1 MGQTAL
7 GQYVNQ
13 LSQSFT
19 VSEQYGVYVTKIG
32 VFFSSVSST
41 FPISL
46 HLKMGSAVLATS
58 VKTASEMSSA
68 ASATAATETT
78 FLFDEPMFLPQGTF
92 KFCLES
98 NDKNEYN
105 VWHAKLGDFKLGT
118 TQERVIKDL
127 APGFM
132 YPPSAGS
139 TQRRDPDS
147 DIKFK
152 LYRASF
158 SATSGTA
165 VFRDANPPVK
175 LLGLNPFSADAADS
189 DVHVAHPNHGF
200 HVNDKVNIQGVSG
213 TVNGITAARLNGQ
226 RTITAVDYTGYKF
239 SVPTGGPG
247 QDSAVSYGGS
257 AITATQQYRMD
268 VTQLQMME
276 KKPGLTDIAYSGAF
290 TTSKSWAGTETPYGS
305 TSGVSLTNQQNKV
318 FSVPHVIANDS
329 NEATHLSSG
338 ESTTITATLNSST
351 GTSGIANFISP
362 IIDLQRTQ
370 MIAITNQIDR
380 QDSASTTNFNVPL
393 NFVAETDA
401 SAGSSAS
408 KHITK
413 PVALAVPATGLKVLF
428 AGHRPDTG
436 HFDLYFR
443 TAETGTDSDI
453 LEKSFVKATVD
464 AAQPNDVGINEFH
477 EYEFTIGG
485 DFAST
490 LSEFDKYQIKLVME
504 STSTSDIP
512 RVRDL
517 RTIALN

>member
-7 GQYVNQ
+7 GQYVDQ

-19 VSEQYGVYVTKIG
+19 VTEQYGVYVTKIG
-32 VFFSSVSST
+32 VFFQSVSST

-46 HLKMGSAVLATS
+46 HLRNGRGVLATS
-58 VKTASEMSSA
+58 VKIASEMASSA
-68 ASATAATETT
+68 SVDGTTETQ
-78 FLFDEPMFLPQGTF
+78 FVFDEPIFLPQGAF
-92 KFCLES
+92 NFSLES

-105 VWHAKLGDFKLGT
+105 VWHAKLGDFKLLT

-127 APGFM
+127 APGLM
-132 YPPSAGS
+132 SPPSAGS
-139 TQRRDPDS
+139 TQRQDPDS

-152 LYRASF
+152 IYRASF

-165 VFRDANPPVK
+165 VFTDGSTPRV
-175 LLGLNPFSADAADS
+175 LLGLNPLSANAADS
-189 DVHVAHPNHGF
+189 DLQVIQPNHGF
-200 HVNDKVNIQGVSG
+200 HVNDKVNIAGLTAATSY
-213 TVNGITAARLNGQ
+213 NGILGSSILGD
-226 RTITAVDYTGYKF
+226 RTITHVDYSGYKF
-239 SVPTGGPG
+239 LP
-247 QDSAVSYGGS
+247 DSAMDS
-257 AITATQQYRMD
+257 AIDFGGALVTATQQYRMD

-276 KKPGLTDIAYSGAF
+276 KKPGNTEISYSGAF

-305 TSGVSLTNQQNKV
+305 TSGVYLVNQQNKA
-318 FSVPHVIANDS
+318 FKVPHVIASDE
-329 NEATHLSSG
+329 NETAFLSGS
-338 ESTTITATLNSST
+338 ESTTITATLSNVT
-351 GTSGIANFISP
+351 GNFVSP

-370 MIAITNQIDR
+370 LLAITNQIDR
-380 QDSASTTNFNVPL
+380 QDSAATVNFNVPL
-393 NFVAETDA
+393 NFVAETDPA
-401 SAGSSAS
+401 NGSSAT

-413 PVALAVPATGLKVLF
+413 PVALAVPATGIKVLF
-428 AGHRPDTG
+428 AGHRPTTG

-464 AAQPNDVGINEFH
+464 AQQPNDVALNEFH

-490 LSEFDKYQIKLVME
+490 LSEFDKYQIKIIME

-512 RVRDL
+512 RIRDL

>member
-7 GQYVNQ
+7 GQFVDQ

-32 VFFSSVSST
+32 VFFQSVSGT

-46 HLKMGSAVLATS
+46 HLRLGENIIATS

-78 FLFDEPMFLPQGTF
+78 FAFDEPMFLSQGVYGF
-92 KFCLES
+92 SLES

-105 VWHAKLGDFKLGT
+105 IWHAKLGDFKLGT

-132 YPPSAGS
+132 SPSTAGS
-139 TQRRDPDS
+139 VQRRDPDS

-165 VFRDANPPVK
+165 VFHDGSTPRV
-175 LLGLNPFSADAADS
+175 LLGLNPLSASAADS
-189 DVHVAHPNHGF
+189 DVRVAQPNHGF
-200 HVNDKVNIQGVSG
+200 TVNDKVNIAGLTAATSY
-213 TVNGITAARLNGQ
+213 NGILGSSINGTRTVTAA
-226 RTITAVDYTGYKF
+226 DYTGYKF
-239 SVPTGGPG
+239 QADSAM
-247 QDSAVSYGGS
+247 DSAVDFGGS
-257 AITATQQYRMD
+257 LITATQQYRMD
-268 VTQLQMME
+268 IAQLQMQE
-276 KKPGLTDIAYSGAF
+276 KKPGNTDISYLGSF
-290 TTSKSWAGTETPYGS
+290 TTSQSWAGTEGKYGT
-305 TSGVSLTNQQNKV
+305 TSQVSLVNQQDKV
-318 FSVPHVIANDS
+318 FKVPHLIASDS
-329 NEATHLSSG
+329 NETTFLSG
-338 ESTTITATLNSST
+338 AESTTITATLRNVT
-351 GTSGIANFISP
+351 GNFVSP

-370 MIAITNQIDR
+370 MLAITNQIDR
-380 QDSASTTNFNVPL
+380 QDSAATTNFNVPL
-393 NFVAETDA
+393 NFVAETDPA
-401 SAGSSAS
+401 NGSSAT

-413 PVALAVPATGLKVLF
+413 PVALAVPATGIKVLF
-428 AGHRPDTG
+428 AGHRPTTG

-443 TAETGTDSDI
+443 TAATGTDSDI

-464 AAQPNDVGINEFH
+464 VQQPNDIAFNEFH

-490 LSEFDKYQIKLVME
+490 LSEFDKYQIKIIME
-504 STSTSDIP
+504 STSSSDIP
-512 RVRDL
+512 RIRDL

>member
-7 GQYVNQ
+7 GQYVDQ
-13 LSQSFT
+13 LSQTFT
-19 VSEQYGVYVTKIG
+19 VSEQYGIYVTKIG
-32 VFFSSVSST
+32 VFFQTVSST

-46 HLKMGSAVLATS
+46 HIRIGRGILATGTKS
-58 VKTASEMSSA
+58 ASEMSSA

-78 FLFDEPMFLPQGTF
+78 FLFDEPIFLEQGTYNF
-92 KFCLES
+92 SLES

-105 VWHAKLGDFKLGT
+105 VWHAKLGDFKLNT

-127 APGFM
+127 APGRM
-132 YPPSAGS
+132 SPTSAGS
-139 TQRRDPDS
+139 TQRKDPDS

-152 LYRASF
+152 IYRASF
-158 SATSGTA
+158 SANSGTA
-165 VFRDANPPVK
+165 VFRDANPPVR
-175 LLGLNPFSADAADS
+175 LLGLNPLSADAADS

-200 HVNDKVNIQGVSG
+200 NINDKVNIQGVSG

-226 RTITAVDYTGYKF
+226 RTITAVDYSGYKF
-239 SVPTGGPG
+239 AVPTGGPG

-268 VTQLQMME
+268 IAQLQMME
-276 KKPGLTDIAYSGAF
+276 KKPGDTHISYSGAF

-305 TSGVSLTNQQNKV
+305 TSGVSLVNQQNNL
-318 FSVPHVIANDS
+318 FDVPHVIANDS
-329 NEATHLSSG
+329 NEVTHLSSG
-338 ESTTITATLNSST
+338 ESTTITATLVNDAT
-351 GTSGIANFISP
+351 NFTSP

-370 MIAITNQIDR
+370 ILAITNQIDR
-380 QDSASTTNFNVPL
+380 QDSASTTGFNIPL
-393 NFVAETDA
+393 SFVAETDA
-401 SAGSSAS
+401 ANGSSAS

-413 PVALAVPATGLKVLF
+413 PVTLAVPATGLKVLF

-436 HFDLYFR
+436 YLDLYFR
-443 TAETGTDSDI
+443 TAQTGTDSDI

-464 AAQPNDVGINEFH
+464 AVQPNDVGVNEFH
-477 EYEFTIGG
+477 EYEYTIGG

-490 LSEFDKYQIKLVME
+490 LAEFDKYQIKLVME
-504 STSTSDIP
+504 STSTSKVP

>member
-58 VKTASEMSSA
+58 VKTASETSSA

-165 VFRDANPPVK
+165 VFIDANPPVK

-268 VTQLQMME
+268 IAQLQMME
-276 KKPGLTDIAYSGAF
+276 KKPGDTNITYEGAF

-305 TSGVSLTNQQNKV
+305 TSGVSLVNQQNKD
-318 FSVPHVIANDS
+318 FDVPHVIANDS

-338 ESTTITATLNSST
+338 ESTTITATLTNDAT
-351 GTSGIANFISP
+351 NFTSP

-370 MIAITNQIDR
+370 LLAINNQIDR
-380 QDSASTTNFNVPL
+380 QDSASTTLFNVPL

-401 SAGSSAS
+401 ANGSSAA

-413 PVALAVPATGLKVLF
+413 PVNLAVPATGLKVLF

-436 HFDLYFR
+436 HLDLYFR
-443 TAETGTDSDI
+443 TTETGTDSDI
-453 LEKSFVKATVD
+453 LEKAFVKATLD
-464 AAQPNDVGINEFH
+464 AAQPNDVGRNEFH
-477 EYEFTIGG
+477 EYEYTIGG

-490 LSEFDKYQIKLVME
+490 LAEFDKYQIKLVME
-504 STSTSDIP
+504 STSTSKVP